1 MKYGNIFW
9 GVILITLGTLF
20 ALRNFDIFFFSW
32 RSVFR
37 LWPLIFVFWGIAL
50 LPVKAMMKILL
61 TAATVLVGIIIL
73 ASNPVHHNSWFSP
86 WTDSYEYEQD
96 YEEDEYPWKKQE
108 FNEPYDPDVEFAAL
122 NLDAAAGSFN
132 IKGLTSR
139 LFEFET
145 EGNTGPYSVLTK
157 DVNGGKVIIDFN
169 HKRFKGRSNL
179 EHTVWMRLN
188 DKPVWNFNLDVGA
201 ASFDMDLSPFKVE
214 NVDIDGGA
222 SSITLKLGDRFTKTF
237 VTIDAGASEIN
248 IEVPYGMACEVK
260 TSTILS
266 GRELDGFNKIRKG
279 LYQTPDFSSGSGQI
293 FIEIDAA
300 VSGISV
306 NRY

>member
-20 ALRNFDIFFFSW
+20 AMRNFDIFFFSW

-50 LPVKAMMKILL
+50 LPVKAMVKLLL
-61 TAATVLVGIIIL
+61 TVATVVVGIIIL
-73 ASNPVHHNSWFSP
+73 ASNPVQHGGWFNP
-86 WTDSYEYEQD
+86 WNDDFSYERE
-96 YEEDEYPWKKQE
+96 YEEEDYPWKKQE
-108 FNEPYDPDVEFAAL
+108 FNEPYDPDIQFATL

-132 IKGLTSR
+132 IEGLTSR

-157 DVNGGKVIIDFN
+157 DVDENGVIIDFD

-179 EHTVWMRLN
+179 EHSVRMRLN
-188 DKPVWNFNLDVGA
+188 DNPVWKFNLDVGA
-201 ASFDMDLSPFKVE
+201 ASFDLDLTPFKVE

-222 SSITLKLGDRFTKTF
+222 SSIDLTLGEKYNKTY
-237 VTIDAGASEIN
+237 VNIDAGASDIT
-248 IEVPYGMACEVK
+248 IKVPRDMACEVR
-260 TSTILS
+260 TTTILS

-279 LYQTPDFSSGSGQI
+279 LYQTANFSEASGQVL
-293 FIEIDAA
+293 IEIDAA
-300 VSGISV
+300 VSGITV
-306 NRY
+306 ERY